1 MPKPKDLVELS
12 YLSEAV
18 SDMSFLG
25 LMRLLESARAFNQQN
40 GITGILLYDNQQ
52 FGQIIEG
59 ERANVMKAWKRIQDD
74 KRHHRVEL
82 LEIREISERS
92 YPEWLLRFYGGETL
106 TRDYP
111 ALTEMVGGMDKHS
124 LALMNKMRASQT

>member
-1 MPKPKDLVELS
+1 MPKPRDLIELS

-25 LMRLLESARAFNQQN
+25 LMRLLESARAFNQKN

-59 ERANVMKAWKRIQDD
+59 ERVPQSCALPCSIQ
-74 KRHHRVEL
+74 
-82 LEIREISERS
+82 
-92 YPEWLLRFYGGETL
+92 F
-106 TRDYP
+106 
-111 ALTEMVGGMDKHS
+111 
-124 LALMNKMRASQT
+124 RAK